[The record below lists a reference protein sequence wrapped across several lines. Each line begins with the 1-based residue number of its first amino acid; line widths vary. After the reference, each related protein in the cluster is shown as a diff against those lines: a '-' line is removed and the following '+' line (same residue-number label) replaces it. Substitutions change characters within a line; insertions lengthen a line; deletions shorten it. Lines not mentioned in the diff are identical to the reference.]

1 MKGEN
6 TSVSCQ
12 SLDGLSGVGVEVG
25 KTASI
30 RPCWRFNSFISL
42 LQLATPHTH
51 THPQNV
57 TARDSPYLLGNRW
70 DDQVLVESWG
80 GGVESVWGEGNGHWA
95 SYVGVGERAIW
106 SNFPRASNALR
117 LSVSLIERSKWFSC
131 LVLALKCR
139 FLCRCNHRLQPP
151 PPLYSHLHC
160 STLRA

>member
-1 MKGEN
+1 MIPVCLDSKTCSHARGEKDLGERGGCCLKGEN

-51 THPQNV
+51 TPTKCHC
-57 TARDSPYLLGNRW
+57 TRLYIFARQPLGRTIRYW
-70 DDQVLVESWG
+70 WRVGE

-131 LVLALKCR
+131 LVL
-139 FLCRCNHRLQPP
+139 P
-151 PPLYSHLHC
+151 
-160 STLRA
+160 

>member
-1 MKGEN
+1 MEKRRASGHVGDLIR
-6 TSVSCQ
+6 S
-12 SLDGLSGVGVEVG
+12 SLSSSSPL
-25 KTASI
+25 
-30 RPCWRFNSFISL
+30 P
-42 LQLATPHTH
+42 TH
-51 THPQNV
+51 TPTHKMSLHETHHICSA
-57 TARDSPYLLGNRW
+57 TAGTN
-70 DDQVLVESWG
+70 DQVLVESWG

>member
-1 MKGEN
+1 MIPVCLDSKTCSRARGEKDLGERGGCCLKGEN

-25 KTASI
+25 KAASI

-51 THPQNV
+51 TPTKMSLHETHHICSA
-57 TARDSPYLLGNRW
+57 TAGTN
-70 DDQVLVESWG
+70 DQVLVESWG

-131 LVLALKCR
+131 LVL
-139 FLCRCNHRLQPP
+139 P
-151 PPLYSHLHC
+151 
-160 STLRA
+160 